1 MMKSYHVFRFLHPN
15 YTNIRFHITRMNFTN
30 FNECIV
36 LKGYFLPDGKINPCD
51 VTRSEKSRYQ
61 EEINEH
67 TEQEKWEEDRFKSA
81 NQFNFGSTSTTK
93 VFKYSLLHML

>member
-1 MMKSYHVFRFLHPN
+1 
-15 YTNIRFHITRMNFTN
+15 MNFTHL
-30 FNECIV
+30 NECTV
-36 LKGYFLPDGKINPCD
+36 LKGYYIPDGKTNPCD
-51 VTRSEKSRYQ
+51 VIRSEKSRYQ
-61 EEINEH
+61 EEINEP